1 MFAIDRS
8 YGVRGNQYQAMLRF
22 VTRWLSNLA
31 ETRSCARYRLASVI
45 LTALPFALGPPA
57 TASDLIDSDAAPGT
71 LTQEGFKTHNAKPRA
86 DSGQLKV
93 TTRAAVC
100 SVPGQ
105 LVVRLRDAN
114 TDELLPGANV
124 FMTTDNGI
132 SLSPDSASG
141 GVYFFAR
148 VRYDFAV
155 VSITSLQGYE
165 SISKGVPTPC
175 GELTS
180 VTILLELAEVPDS
193 TEDLSVSSISAS
205 CETGFVGTDGT
216 IDVSLSIHN
225 GGNSNSGAF
234 NVDVYLSINTT
245 ISTGDIKIG
254 EVRYGSVFAN
264 SSSETNQTYDTC
276 SVPSGTYYIGAI
288 ADADNERNE
297 TNESNNTGS
306 GNQTAAPCR
315 GCTLDTVYVDFNF
328 SGAEN
333 GFEQNPYNTLTEAL
347 GMVTL
352 SGAGEIILASGD
364 TDETFIG
371 AAAINPSAKIT
382 LTAVLNNIIGDPVR
396 IGVEIAPMQ
405 SESRSGFVSR

>member
-22 VTRWLSNLA
+22 VTRRLSNLA

-71 LTQEGFKTHNAKPRA
+71 LTQESFKTHNAKPRA

-114 TDELLPGANV
+114 TGELLPGANV
-124 FMTTDNGI
+124 IMTTDNGI
-132 SLSPDSASG
+132 SRSPDFASD

-148 VRYDFAV
+148 VHYDFAV

-180 VTILLELAEVPDS
+180 VTISLELASVPDP

-205 CETGFVGTDGT
+205 CNIPSPFFGTDGT

-234 NVDVYLSINTT
+234 NVDVYLSTNTT

-264 SSSETNQTYDTC
+264 SSLGTNQTYDTC

-288 ADADNERNE
+288 ADVDNERSE

-306 GNQTAAPCR
+306 GNQTVAPCR

-371 AAAINPSAKIT
+371 GAAINPSAKIT
-382 LTAVLNNIIGDPVR
+382 LTSVIGGPVR

>member
-1 MFAIDRS
+1 
-8 YGVRGNQYQAMLRF
+8 
-22 VTRWLSNLA
+22 
-31 ETRSCARYRLASVI
+31 
-45 LTALPFALGPPA
+45 
-57 TASDLIDSDAAPGT
+57 
-71 LTQEGFKTHNAKPRA
+71 
-86 DSGQLKV
+86 
-93 TTRAAVC
+93 
-100 SVPGQ
+100 
-105 LVVRLRDAN
+105 
-114 TDELLPGANV
+114 
-124 FMTTDNGI
+124 
-132 SLSPDSASG
+132 
-141 GVYFFAR
+141 
-148 VRYDFAV
+148 
-155 VSITSLQGYE
+155 
-165 SISKGVPTPC
+165 
-175 GELTS
+175 
-180 VTILLELAEVPDS
+180 
-193 TEDLSVSSISAS
+193 VSSISAS

-264 SSSETNQTYDTC
+264 SSLGTNQTYDTC

-288 ADADNERNE
+288 ADADNERSE

-306 GNQTAAPCR
+306 GNQTVAPCR